1 VPAARTED
9 VPVKAIK
16 AAMVKMEVRIAF
28 MGVLMLAVSL
38 L

>member
-1 VPAARTED
+1 M
-9 VPVKAIK
+9 K
-16 AAMVKMEVRIAF
+16 AAMVKMEVRIVF